1 MRLFYQ
7 ITDAVRTVPGDEVH
21 PGVLTAGFVSVEE
34 LQRRCAQFGFAPSTV
49 SDCAAA
55 SLHFRSG
62 VEIYDDYTFT
72 ELRVMRL
79 EDGGDGDD
87 CLALYIKKNLLLVV
101 DVDDRDGS
109 TKAKFEQA
117 IGRVSPAT
125 ATLEKL
131 ICCFLD
137 ALVARDT
144 KHVETV
150 GNEITAMEELLL
162 DDQTDDTFNR
172 SLLALK
178 KQLLTMRNYYEQ
190 LLDIVEALDE
200 NDNGLLPDGELMLL
214 NNAAKKITRLREDVD
229 SLQNAVEHL
238 QDAYSAALDMKLNRT
253 MKVLTVITTVFFPL
267 TIIVGWYGMNF
278 ESMHEFRWQY
288 GYIYVIALSVVTV
301 AAMILLGKKHKW
313 F

>member
-7 ITDAVRTVPGDEVH
+7 FTDPVRAVSGDELS

-34 LQRRCAQFGFAPSTV
+34 LQQRCAQFGFAPSTV

-79 EDGGDGDD
+79 EDGGDRDD
-87 CLALYIKKNLLLVV
+87 CLALYIKKDLLLVV

-117 IGRVSPAT
+117 VGRVSPAT

-131 ICCFLD
+131 ICYFLD
-137 ALVARDT
+137 TLVARDS

-150 GNEITAMEELLL
+150 GNEIAAMEEQLL
-162 DDQTDDTFNR
+162 DDEANSAFNR

-190 LLDIVEALDE
+190 LLDITEALDE
-200 NDNGLLPDGELMLL
+200 NDNGLLPEGEPMLL
-214 NNAAKKITRLREDVD
+214 NNVTKKITRLREDVD
-229 SLQNAVEHL
+229 SLQNAVEHV

-253 MKVLTVITTVFFPL
+253 MKVLTVITTIFLPL

-278 ESMHEFRWQY
+278 QSMPEFVWQH
-288 GYIYVIALSVVTV
+288 GYVYVIALSVATV
-301 AAMILLGKKHKW
+301 AAMVLLGKKNKW

>member
-1 MRLFYQ
+1 MFYQ
-7 ITDAVRTVPGDEVH
+7 VTDAVRAVSADALQ
-21 PGVLTAGFVSVEE
+21 PGVLTAGFVSVDE
-34 LQRRCAQFGFAPSTV
+34 LQTLAAQFGFAPSTV
-49 SDCAAA
+49 ASCATA

-79 EDGGDGDD
+79 EDDGDGDD
-87 CLALYIKKNLLLVV
+87 CLALYIKKDLLLVV

-117 IGRVSPAT
+117 ISRLSPAT

-131 ICCFLD
+131 ICYFLD
-137 ALVARDT
+137 TLVARDT

-150 GNEITAMEELLL
+150 GNEIAAMEEQLL
-162 DDQTDDTFNR
+162 DDRTDNAFNR
-172 SLLALK
+172 ALLALK

-190 LLDIVEALDE
+190 LLDITEALDE
-200 NDNGLLPDGELMLL
+200 NENGLLPDGELMLL
-214 NNAAKKITRLREDVD
+214 NNVTKKITRLREDVD
-229 SLQNAVEHL
+229 SLQNTVEHL

-253 MKVLTVITTVFFPL
+253 MKVLTVITTIFFPL

-278 ESMHEFRWQY
+278 QSMPEFYWKH
-288 GYIYVIALSVVTV
+288 GYVYVIALSVVTV
-301 AAMILLGKKHKW
+301 AAMVLLGKKKKW

>member
-1 MRLFYQ
+1 MFYQ
-7 ITDAVRTVPGDEVH
+7 VTDAVRAVSADALQ
-21 PGVLTAGFVSVEE
+21 PGVLTAGFVSVNA
-34 LQRRCAQFGFAPSTV
+34 LQDCAAQFGFSPSTV
-49 SDCAAA
+49 SACAAA

-79 EDGGDGDD
+79 EDDGDGDD
-87 CLALYIKKNLLLVV
+87 CLALYIKKDLLLVV

-117 IGRVSPAT
+117 VSRLSPST

-131 ICCFLD
+131 VCCFLD
-137 ALVARDT
+137 TLVTRDS

-150 GNEITAMEELLL
+150 GNEIAAMEERLL
-162 DDQTDDTFNR
+162 DDQADNAFTR

-190 LLDIVEALDE
+190 LLDITEALDE
-200 NDNGLLPDGELMLL
+200 NENDLLPDGELMLL
-214 NNAAKKITRLREDVD
+214 NNVTKKVTRLREDVD
-229 SLQNAVEHL
+229 SLQSAVEHL
-238 QDAYSAALDMKLNRT
+238 QDAYSATLDMKLNRT
-253 MKVLTVITTVFFPL
+253 MKVLTVITTIFFPL

-278 ESMHEFRWQY
+278 QSMPEFPWKY
-288 GYIYVIALSVVTV
+288 GYLYVIALSVATV
-301 AAMILLGKKHKW
+301 AAMVLLGKKKKW

>member
-7 ITDAVRTVPGDEVH
+7 FTDPVRAVSGDELS

-34 LQRRCAQFGFAPSTV
+34 LQQRCAQFGFAPSTV

-79 EDGGDGDD
+79 EDGGDRDD
-87 CLALYIKKNLLLVV
+87 CLALYIKKDLLLVV

-117 IGRVSPAT
+117 VGRVSPAT

-131 ICCFLD
+131 ICYFLD
-137 ALVARDT
+137 TLVARDS

-150 GNEITAMEELLL
+150 GNEIAAMEEQLL
-162 DDQTDDTFNR
+162 DDEANSAFNR

-190 LLDIVEALDE
+190 LLDITEALDE
-200 NDNGLLPDGELMLL
+200 NDNGLLPEGEPMLL
-214 NNAAKKITRLREDVD
+214 NNVTKKITRLREDVD
-229 SLQNAVEHL
+229 SLQNAVEHV

-253 MKVLTVITTVFFPL
+253 MKVLTVITTIFFPL

-278 ESMHEFRWQY
+278 QSMPEFVWQH
-288 GYIYVIALSVVTV
+288 GYVYVIALSVATV
-301 AAMILLGKKHKW
+301 AAMVLLGKKNKW